1 MQYENIRA
9 SKRNALFFL
18 KLANMEGIVKYL
30 QTNVVESCDLVL
42 LSAYVT
48 WYNIPTPEEISKIIV
63 EGRCHCH
70 PWIYESSWWCAD
82 GFSWCFLYKP
92 MIIRATQC
100 QLCFTVLLNISD
112 MLTSRFLMKQKPT
125 TPKKSLSQ
133 TKFMAQVKRKTKC

>member
-9 SKRNALFFL
+9 FKKNALFFL

-70 PWIYESSWWCAD
+70 P
-82 GFSWCFLYKP
+82 
-92 MIIRATQC
+92 
-100 QLCFTVLLNISD
+100 
-112 MLTSRFLMKQKPT
+112 
-125 TPKKSLSQ
+125 
-133 TKFMAQVKRKTKC
+133 